1 MSISTTHQIGEKRT
15 DAWSDLLG
23 RVGKQQDQQA
33 FKALFDHFA
42 PLIKGFC
49 LNNTNQG
56 FGSDCAEEIV
66 QEVMLKVWQKA
77 PSYDPSKAAAST
89 WIYTVMR
96 NARIDLI
103 RRNKRHQ
110 TDSDP
115 VDVDDLWDE
124 DSETGP
130 VIQFQKLRDQEVIKE
145 SFTVLPSEQRQ
156 ALTEVYMKG
165 KSHSEVAIET
175 GLPLGTV
182 KSRVRMGL
190 QKIEAYLGAKAARTQ
205 S

>member
-1 MSISTTHQIGEKRT
+1 MSNSTIPQIGEKRT
-15 DAWSDLLG
+15 DTWSELLG
-23 RVGKQQDQQA
+23 RVGKTQDQQA
-33 FKALFDHFA
+33 FKQLFDHFS

-49 LNNTNQG
+49 LNNTNQS
-56 FGSDCAEEIV
+56 FGTDAAEEIV
-66 QEVMLKVWQKA
+66 QEVMLKIWQKA
-77 PSYDPSKAAAST
+77 PSYDPNKAAAST

-103 RRNKRHQ
+103 RRNKRHP

-124 DSETGP
+124 DGDTGP
-130 VIQFQKLRDQEVIKE
+130 VIQFQRARDQQIIGE
-145 SFTVLPSEQRQ
+145 SFRFLPPEQRQ

-165 KSHSEVAIET
+165 KSHSEVANES

-190 QKIEAYLGAKAARTQ
+190 QKIQAHLTTKSVKVLA
-205 S
+205 

>member
-1 MSISTTHQIGEKRT
+1 MSNSTMYSLGEKRT
-15 DAWSDLLG
+15 DEWSALLG
-23 RVGKQQDQQA
+23 RVGQLQDQQA

-56 FGSDCAEEIV
+56 FSSDAAEEIV
-66 QEVMLKVWQKA
+66 QEVMLKIWQKA

-124 DSETGP
+124 DSDTGP
-130 VIQFQKLRDQEVIKE
+130 VVQFQKLRDQEVIKE
-145 SFTVLPSEQRQ
+145 SFKVLPSEQRQ

-165 KSHSEVAIET
+165 KSHSEVANET

-190 QKIEAYLGAKAARTQ
+190 QKIEAYLGGKAVRVQ
-205 S
+205 P